1 MPDLTKQDLKEAFA
15 EALKQ
20 HSRSSSGFGGGG
32 AGGSGGGTGGG
43 GGSTFDQVLT
53 GVKDQFAGLAKF
65 GIGATTD
72 TFAHLSKGGMRV
84 SEAFNIVGDN
94 ARGAGFLFGDT
105 IGKFSGLL
113 AKGSQFYEEN
123 LDAFRLLSKGGMNFN
138 NSLVDLGMAAAG
150 TRLGM
155 REFTELMQTNNKA
168 FATLPGGVAQGAK
181 EFTKASQAMFD
192 DSGLVDRMT
201 GLGFTTEDLNS
212 LLSTTITQQRRQ
224 GLNEADSRKV
234 AIEQVEKLGKEM
246 DLMAKLTGNSRK
258 EQEDLMRKQQENGQV
273 QAALADEIARGG
285 KNVQQGFNAMQTAAQ
300 QGGTDFQMLSEQ
312 IFAMGRPTE
321 DMIGKFNAIGP
332 AAQKALYEAAE
343 AAKKGDDVRARE
355 LTERAAALAAL
366 QQQSNTNRQLARQG
380 EKDFVDMQTQ
390 TRGFSTQL
398 QEIAKANKLN
408 LQTEEGLSKALELR
422 RQGAKIEQEKSDGA
436 TKALTGIENATKDAS
451 AGIRQGILQ
460 QVAPA
465 SPLGRAL
472 NEFYQNLDAA
482 KGKSNNIREETQ
494 KATDAAF
501 SKLIGTIADTS
512 PKLKDKMKAV
522 EEGLKLSKEQ
532 GTGLTGK
539 SPELIAFITSL
550 DKNAKLNETIMKEAK
565 ERGISQ
571 EQVIKEM
578 VAKGPQALDK
588 IVIESLKAKE
598 ADVQKERER
607 MNKPEWQRR
616 RDDRI
621 EQRTQSE
628 EGGGIMNQIQSITG
642 VQTIGVD
649 QLNILKGVTGLGTR
663 EFGTFGKT
671 GKPAEP
677 EDLLAF
683 IHKGERVLNPKETEA
698 FNSLGSKLSNL
709 SMPMSDK
716 FSSSVSSLIP
726 KAQQTLEQGVPS
738 AMEQIT
744 KGGPSVSLNDVVD
757 RLERLNTTMTT
768 LVDVQVDI
776 GGKQIRA
783 TKSSGSGNVYERT

>member
-1 MPDLTKQDLKEAFA
+1 
-15 EALKQ
+15 
-20 HSRSSSGFGGGG
+20 
-32 AGGSGGGTGGG
+32 
-43 GGSTFDQVLT
+43 
-53 GVKDQFAGLAKF
+53 
-65 GIGATTD
+65 
-72 TFAHLSKGGMRV
+72 
-84 SEAFNIVGDN
+84 
-94 ARGAGFLFGDT
+94 
-105 IGKFSGLL
+105 
-113 AKGSQFYEEN
+113 
-123 LDAFRLLSKGGMNFN
+123 
-138 NSLVDLGMAAAG
+138 
-150 TRLGM
+150 
-155 REFTELMQTNNKA
+155 
-168 FATLPGGVAQGAK
+168 
-181 EFTKASQAMFD
+181 
-192 DSGLVDRMT
+192 
-201 GLGFTTEDLNS
+201 
-212 LLSTTITQQRRQ
+212 
-224 GLNEADSRKV
+224 
-234 AIEQVEKLGKEM
+234 
-246 DLMAKLTGNSRK
+246 
-258 EQEDLMRKQQENGQV
+258 
-273 QAALADEIARGG
+273 
-285 KNVQQGFNAMQTAAQ
+285 
-300 QGGTDFQMLSEQ
+300 
-312 IFAMGRPTE
+312 
-321 DMIGKFNAIGP
+321 
-332 AAQKALYEAAE
+332 
-343 AAKKGDDVRARE
+343 
-355 LTERAAALAAL
+355 
-366 QQQSNTNRQLARQG
+366 
-380 EKDFVDMQTQ
+380 
-390 TRGFSTQL
+390 
-398 QEIAKANKLN
+398 
-408 LQTEEGLSKALELR
+408 
-422 RQGAKIEQEKSDGA
+422 
-436 TKALTGIENATKDAS
+436 
-451 AGIRQGILQ
+451 
-460 QVAPA
+460 
-465 SPLGRAL
+465 
-472 NEFYQNLDAA
+472 
-482 KGKSNNIREETQ
+482 
-494 KATDAAF
+494 
-501 SKLIGTIADTS
+501 
-512 PKLKDKMKAV
+512 
-522 EEGLKLSKEQ
+522 
-532 GTGLTGK
+532 LTGK

-628 EGGGIMNQIQSITG
+628 EGGSIMNQIQSITG